1 MDTIFSN
8 CSVGTPGIRRKG
20 TFIRKITHFWK
31 TVARGSQDA
40 EPTTKVRVE
49 LRACWDGCGACTPR
63 RVWSPPRYDTV
74 VAPPFGL
81 TTSMRVLVD
90 VAGVGC
96 EGGNGA
102 TVDANHLSIWQERM
116 QEPGVL
122 RKQEKHTPGSP
133 ICRRKVLAVEEA
145 DGRLIEYIRYVL
157 KGWRVLRAMTKRC
170 MKPGRL
176 HGVHITRGFM
186 MRLDGRVDATPFRR
200 AFHVRR
206 GRSSSSAPEKLSQS
220 VVDRL
225 KDPRMKFRTV
235 ISLLSLF
242 RQVLHIDAANQQ
254 TRSLPESNRH
264 QKPQLRT
271 LVSLATLLVRRHEVT
286 AVVGS
291 LEQAAVAY
299 NTLNS
304 HDQYTPQHVI
314 TTRNPPDKKDK
325 SSKIP
330 IPGPDDLTVAK
341 ILMYL
346 TQVGIVRLPASDLQ
360 WVGKKTSPPNWFDRQ
375 FIIALHSKLGV
386 RYLRGVQR
394 SIAQPPADP
403 DWGRLIKG
411 LPACEAKDPDAYQFI
426 FPNLWSLTPESK
438 ALYTRDTHREFHQIL
453 SILLLGYRDS
463 LKRLVGLRGSEPPE
477 PPELEEAINAVHDC
491 LAILE
496 PIAHSA
502 AAINHLSVVADAGS
516 EQEDRD
522 STPAAREPPPA
533 SVIAPSDEAD
543 DHEKIEMR
551 LEEATLEDSADMD
564 VTDVEEALPPSLID
578 TPLIRWLKLQ
588 VAYFTVPNNIIS
600 LFQPDAHLP
609 NPIKLTI
616 YPIRYTGKT
625 MAPLM
630 PVLEDVVRKHPL
642 HLATADESTDM
653 ELVKEAFAT
662 MVDSE
667 DVHPSFGHVL
677 GRMRWGSGFN
687 GRIHCEAALA
697 AHLFGPAESGSSVY
711 DKNTIGVSKRCCPV
725 CSAILEELSPAQII
739 DTLGSHRT
747 LMPCALPD
755 TLPPE
760 VVDRILHRFEG
771 QLASALRDLYQ
782 QSKHPRKGSH
792 ASDGS
797 ANSHPLGGVLEK
809 AVDVYDI

>member
-1 MDTIFSN
+1 
-8 CSVGTPGIRRKG
+8 
-20 TFIRKITHFWK
+20 
-31 TVARGSQDA
+31 
-40 EPTTKVRVE
+40 
-49 LRACWDGCGACTPR
+49 
-63 RVWSPPRYDTV
+63 
-74 VAPPFGL
+74 
-81 TTSMRVLVD
+81 MR
-90 VAGVGC
+90 
-96 EGGNGA
+96 
-102 TVDANHLSIWQERM
+102 
-116 QEPGVL
+116 
-122 RKQEKHTPGSP
+122 
-133 ICRRKVLAVEEA
+133 
-145 DGRLIEYIRYVL
+145 
-157 KGWRVLRAMTKRC
+157 
-170 MKPGRL
+170 
-176 HGVHITRGFM
+176 
-186 MRLDGRVDATPFRR
+186 
-200 AFHVRR
+200 
-206 GRSSSSAPEKLSQS
+206 
-220 VVDRL
+220 
-225 KDPRMKFRTV
+225 FRTV
-235 ISLLSLF
+235 ISLLSLL
-242 RQVLHIDAANQQ
+242 QQILHIDAANQR
-254 TRSLPESNRH
+254 TRPSSKSNRH
-264 QKPQLRT
+264 QKAQFRALT
-271 LVSLATLLVRRHEVT
+271 ALATLLVRQHEVT
-286 AVVGS
+286 AVIGS
-291 LEQAAVAY
+291 LEHVMVAY
-299 NTLNS
+299 NTPNS
-304 HDQYTPQHVI
+304 PISESYDRYTPQHVM
-314 TTRNPPDKKDK
+314 TTRNPDKKDN
-325 SSKIP
+325 SSEIP

-346 TQVGIVRLPASDLQ
+346 TQVGPNQPFDDHAKFIMQFTNQCRSLNASNDPVAGGLLTQQFMTYIIGSSAPKMLHRITHDKYSKPYFHRIVRLPASDLQ

-426 FPNLWSLTPESK
+426 FPNLWSLTPGSK

-463 LKRLVGLRGSEPPE
+463 LKRLVGLRGSEPT
-477 PPELEEAINAVHDC
+477 ELGEAINA
-491 LAILE
+491 

-522 STPAAREPPPA
+522 STPAAREPA
-533 SVIAPSDEAD
+533 SVIALSDEAD
-543 DHEKIEMR
+543 REKIEMG

-600 LFQPDAHLP
+600 LFQFDAHLP
-609 NPIKLTI
+609 NPIELTI
-616 YPIRYTGKT
+616 YPMRYTRKT

-697 AHLFGPAESGSSVY
+697 ALLFGPAESGPPVY

-725 CSAILEELSPAQII
+725 CSAILEELSPYQAIN
-739 DTLGSHRT
+739 TLGSHRT

-760 VVDRILHRFEG
+760 VVDRILHRFER

-782 QSKHPRKGSH
+782 RSKHSRKGFHESN
-792 ASDGS
+792 GS

-809 AVDVYDI
+809 AMDVYD